1 LTYTREAV
9 PSLFGRS
16 EINGEVR
23 PYRFSESV
31 PMPLWFRAI
40 LLAGI
45 GSVVAGMIAPLVDPA
60 KSWIWY
66 ATYYPTMAV
75 ALAALVVV
83 FGSFRRLRIAVTD
96 DRVEFGF
103 GVFRRSLPLA
113 SIQSCEVK
121 RYNWLPYGGWGIRFS
136 TRGRR
141 AYSMPG
147 VPRGVEITVG
157 QGKKARR
164 YFVSSTQPER
174 FASSLSG

>member
-1 LTYTREAV
+1 M
-9 PSLFGRS
+9 SS
-16 EINGEVR
+16 EVR
-23 PYRFSESV
+23 LHRFSESV
-31 PMPLWFRAI
+31 PMPTWLWTI

-45 GSVVAGMIAPLVDPA
+45 GGVVAGMIGPLVDRA
-60 KSWIWY
+60 RSWIWY
-66 ATYYPTMAV
+66 ATYYPTMLM

-83 FGSFRRLRIAVTD
+83 MVSFRRLRIAVTD

-103 GVFRRSLPLA
+103 GVFRRSLPLE
-113 SIQSCEVK
+113 SIQSYEVK

-136 TRGRR
+136 TGGRR

-147 VPRGVEITVG
+147 VSRGVEITVE
-157 QGKKARR
+157 QGTKVRR

>member
-1 LTYTREAV
+1 M
-9 PSLFGRS
+9 
-16 EINGEVR
+16 NGEAR

-31 PMPLWFRAI
+31 PMPLWFRPI
-40 LLAGI
+40 LLVGI
-45 GSVVAGMIAPLVDPA
+45 GGVGAGMIAPLLDDA
-60 KSWIWY
+60 ESWTWAAI
-66 ATYYPTMAV
+66 YYPSMLV
-75 ALAALVVV
+75 ALAVLVAAM
-83 FGSFRRLRIAVTD
+83 GIFRRLRIAVTD
-96 DRVEFGF
+96 KRVDFGF
-103 GVFRRSLPLA
+103 GILRKSLPLA

-136 TRGRR
+136 TGGRR

-157 QGKKARR
+157 QGKKVRR

>member
-1 LTYTREAV
+1 MSSG
-9 PSLFGRS
+9 PRS
-16 EINGEVR
+16 
-23 PYRFSESV
+23 YRFSESV
-31 PMPLWFRAI
+31 PMPLWFWAI

-45 GSVVAGMIAPLVDPA
+45 GGVVAGMIGPLGDRA
-60 KSWIWY
+60 RSWTWY
-66 ATYYPTMAV
+66 VTYYPSMLV

-83 FGSFRRLRIAVTD
+83 MGSFRRLRIAVTD

-113 SIQSCEVK
+113 SIQSYEVK

-136 TRGRR
+136 TGGRR

-147 VPRGVEITVG
+147 VPRGVEITVE
-157 QGKKARR
+157 QGKKVRR

>member
-1 LTYTREAV
+1 MN
-9 PSLFGRS
+9 S
-16 EINGEVR
+16 EVR

-31 PMPLWFRAI
+31 LMPLWFWAI

-45 GSVVAGMIAPLVDPA
+45 GGVVAGMIGPLVDRA
-60 KSWIWY
+60 RSWTWY
-66 ATYYPTMAV
+66 VTYYPSM
-75 ALAALVVV
+75 LAALVVIM
-83 FGSFRRLRIAVTD
+83 GSFRRLRIAVTD

-113 SIQSCEVK
+113 SIQSYEVK

-136 TRGRR
+136 TGGRR

-147 VPRGVEITVG
+147 VPRGVEITVE
-157 QGKKARR
+157 QGKKVRR